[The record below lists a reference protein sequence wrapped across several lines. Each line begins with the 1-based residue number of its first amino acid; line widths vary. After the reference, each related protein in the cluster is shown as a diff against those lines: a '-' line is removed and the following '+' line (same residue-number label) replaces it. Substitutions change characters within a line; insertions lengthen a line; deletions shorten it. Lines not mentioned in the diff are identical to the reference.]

1 MNNQK
6 LFTKE
11 EFNNYLDF
19 FKAPE
24 VINRDYVYEIY
35 ESVIEGIIA
44 LNQSQIFS
52 INNINHFDVIQYILG
67 EYLYSVAIRS
77 PEEKEAF
84 DKNETFQESMANVVA
99 DKYITLS
106 QFNYTTKKMTNK
118 YFPPVSTLSL
128 YVNFILNILN
138 NFAHDD
144 SKSTVL
150 YDLLNKAISI
160 TKCTIDLLTD
170 GFETEAFSCW
180 RTLHECE
187 CTLILL
193 EKYGNPLIEKYL
205 RHMTFG
211 IAFKDIMEDKEKQNE
226 IFYSMKE
233 EMKEYNLKSKD
244 IKKYIEYGWAY
255 GIPGVKEDP
264 TFKLNF
270 RDGIEKLAGLSEYA
284 KRYEMSSEI
293 IHGTPILV
301 YSNKEYFYYITLL
314 SLYESFFRLEKVFAS
329 LFLANASEEIKQR
342 YNQMQMIY
350 HQQLV
355 AIHQREAQMFK
366 NWNTKKSKEKGN

>member
-1 MNNQK
+1 MSEQK
-6 LFTKE
+6 LFTKA
-11 EFNNYLDF
+11 EFNNFLDF
-19 FKAPE
+19 FKAPA
-24 VINRDYVYEIY
+24 VINRDYIYEIY
-35 ESVIEGIIA
+35 ESVISGIVA

-52 INNINHFDVIQYILG
+52 INNINHFDVIQYIIG
-67 EYLYSVAIRS
+67 EYLYSIAIRT
-77 PEEKEAF
+77 PEEIKKF
-84 DKNETFQESMANVVA
+84 DQNEQFQESMASVVA

-106 QFNYTTKKMTNK
+106 QFNYSTKKMTNK
-118 YFPPVSTLSL
+118 YFPPVSTLAL

-144 SKSTVL
+144 TKSSVI

-160 TKCTIDLLTD
+160 TKCALDLLTE

-187 CTLILL
+187 CTLIIL

-205 RHMTFG
+205 KHMKFG

-233 EMKEYNLKSKD
+233 EMKEYDLKSKD

-255 GIPGVKEDP
+255 GVPGAKEDP

-270 RDGIEKLAGLSEYA
+270 RDGIEKLAGLSEYS

-329 LFLANASEEIKQR
+329 LFLANASPEIKER

-355 AIHQREAQMFK
+355 AIHQRESNAFEM
-366 NWNTKKSKEKGN
+366 WKKHK

>member
-1 MNNQK
+1 MNDQK
-6 LFTKE
+6 IFTLE
-11 EFNNYLDF
+11 EFNSFLDYF
-19 FKAPE
+19 NAPS

-35 ESVIEGIIA
+35 NSVVEGILA
-44 LNQSQIFS
+44 LNSSQVFNIK
-52 INNINHFDVIQYILG
+52 NINHFDLIQYIIG
-67 EYLYSVAIRS
+67 EYLYSIANRT
-77 PEEKEAF
+77 PEQIAEF
-84 DKNETFQESMANVVA
+84 DKNENFQESMANVVA

-106 QFNYTTKKMTNK
+106 QFNYSTKKMTNK
-118 YFPPVSTLSL
+118 FFPPVSTLSL

-138 NFAHDD
+138 NAKQTDN
-144 SKSTVL
+144 KTGVL
-150 YDLLNKAISI
+150 RDLLNKAISI

-193 EKYGNPLIEKYL
+193 EKYGDPLIEKYL
-205 RHMTFG
+205 KHMKFG
-211 IAFKDIMEDKEKQNE
+211 IAFKDIMEDKGKQSE

-233 EMKEYNLKSKD
+233 EMKEFDLKSKD

-255 GIPGVKEDP
+255 GIPEAKADP
-264 TFKLNF
+264 MFKLNF

-329 LFLANASEEIKQR
+329 LFLKDASEEIKQR
-342 YNQMQMIY
+342 YNQMRIIY

-355 AIHQREAQMFK
+355 AIHQRELVEFNKWSEA
-366 NWNTKKSKEKGN
+366 KKKENKF

>member
-1 MNNQK
+1 
-6 LFTKE
+6 
-11 EFNNYLDF
+11 
-19 FKAPE
+19 
-24 VINRDYVYEIY
+24 
-35 ESVIEGIIA
+35 
-44 LNQSQIFS
+44 
-52 INNINHFDVIQYILG
+52 
-67 EYLYSVAIRS
+67 
-77 PEEKEAF
+77 
-84 DKNETFQESMANVVA
+84 
-99 DKYITLS
+99 
-106 QFNYTTKKMTNK
+106 
-118 YFPPVSTLSL
+118 
-128 YVNFILNILN
+128 
-138 NFAHDD
+138 
-144 SKSTVL
+144 
-150 YDLLNKAISI
+150 
-160 TKCTIDLLTD
+160 
-170 GFETEAFSCW
+170 
-180 RTLHECE
+180 
-187 CTLILL
+187 
-193 EKYGNPLIEKYL
+193 
-205 RHMTFG
+205 MTFG

-233 EMKEYNLKSKD
+233 EMREYDLKSKD

-255 GIPGVKEDP
+255 GIPGVKEDS